1 MKTTVKKIQPDEFIL
16 SVLSP
21 EERID
26 AAFGIAKEAF
36 KKTSLTDRDIENAVK
51 IVRKKHTKKK

>member
-26 AAFGIAKEAF
+26 AAFRVAKEAF
-36 KKTSLTDRDIENAVK
+36 KKTSLTTRDIENAVK
-51 IVRKKHTKKK
+51 SVRKRHAKKK

>member
-21 EERID
+21 KDRID
-26 AAFGIAKEAF
+26 AAFRIAKEAF
-36 KKTSLTDRDIENAVK
+36 KKTTLTTRDIENALK
-51 IVRKKHTKKK
+51 SVRKRHAKKK

>member
-21 EERID
+21 EDRVD
-26 AAFGIAKEAF
+26 AAFRIAREAF
-36 KKTSLTDRDIENAVK
+36 KKTSLTDRDIENAVRA
-51 IVRKKHTKKK
+51 VRKKHAKKK